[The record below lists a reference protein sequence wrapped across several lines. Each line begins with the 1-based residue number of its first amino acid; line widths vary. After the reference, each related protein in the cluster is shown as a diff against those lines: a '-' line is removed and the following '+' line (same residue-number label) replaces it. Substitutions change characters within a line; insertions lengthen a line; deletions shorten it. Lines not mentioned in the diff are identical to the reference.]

1 MIPSADPGLGLI
13 GTSRKIAV
21 PAILDV
27 EASGFGRGGYPIE
40 VGFVLGDGS
49 AYCTLIRPTDSWTY
63 WDPAAE
69 AIHHIPRDLLIQ
81 RGREVSHV
89 ARELNVRLNGEVVYS
104 DGWGNDFAWL
114 GLLFEEAAIL
124 PRFRLESLRS
134 LLTDEEAAVW
144 HTVKHA
150 VEAERN
156 SKRHRASA
164 DAQVLQLAVL
174 RVKGVSGGPATS

>member
-1 MIPSADPGLGLI
+1 MTPSPNLGLTA
-13 GTSRKIAV
+13 TSRTVAV

-49 AYCTLIRPTDSWTY
+49 AYCTLIRPTPGWTY

-69 AIHHIPRDLLIQ
+69 SIHGIPRDLLVR
-81 RGREVSHV
+81 RGRDVRNV
-89 ARELNVRLNGEVVYS
+89 ARELNVRLDGEVVYS

-134 LLTDEEAAVW
+134 LLTDDEAAVW
-144 HTVKHA
+144 HAAKRA
-150 VEAERN
+150 VEAERTSN
-156 SKRHRASA
+156 RHRASG

-174 RVKGVSGGPATS
+174 RVKGVSGGPPRG